1 MSNIMITG
9 LSVETKT
16 HVEWMA
22 LNPILPSTK
31 AAFSLDTKE
40 IRIGNGISTWS
51 DLPVNSMYG
60 TTPQHAEIHSQNGRD
75 PITPAAIGA
84 ATAAHTHTAA
94 SLNVAPASHTHT
106 LAQLTGGDKIGA
118 ALLKDVVSLTI
129 YDQNGVAV
137 KTLYGAGS

>member
-1 MSNIMITG
+1 MSNITITG

-22 LNPILPSTK
+22 LNPILPPTK

-40 IRIGNGISTWS
+40 LRIGNGISTWS

-75 PITPAAIGA
+75 PITPMSIGA
-84 ATAAHTHTAA
+84 AAANHIHDLSSINAA
-94 SLNVAPASHTHT
+94 AVNHTHT
-106 LAQLTGGDKIGA
+106 LAELTGGDKIGST
-118 ALLKDVVSLTI
+118 LLKDVVSLTI
-129 YDQNGVAV
+129 FDQNGVAV